1 MTVYQTHPQQTPAD
15 PYQRSHPVDPVTRQL
30 IRGSLRAARLECELI
45 IERTA
50 MSAFIRE
57 KKDYTVSFLD
67 GKGQEIYG
75 ETMGSDI
82 MGCVWEYYP
91 AESMALEDLYWYNDP
106 YISQGSITHT
116 PDMVFIA
123 PVFYEGE
130 IVAYCH
136 SFAHFWDLG
145 GARPGSI
152 GPANTEIFHDGTLV
166 PPIKIIDRGKL
177 NDEAYRIIL
186 RNSRY
191 PDLLEG
197 DSRALMAAAQR
208 AQERLLE
215 MFDRF
220 GKDTMLAAIEQDQA
234 DTALMVREKTL
245 EAIPE
250 GDYPVRDYMDHG
262 GVGDHWHSF
271 HLRLSRRGDN
281 IRLDATASD
290 DQSDGS
296 INFIAS
302 DGALKAY
309 FGQYFHQFDPSLLA
323 NHGLL
328 AGVDD
333 VQLRPGSIL
342 QPEWP
347 AALGCRAHTFTKLK
361 GAVRAVLAGATG
373 GNVMAGTAVYVIAYW
388 RMKAQPTDRDTGTW
402 LLCTD
407 GIAVGHGARPHAD
420 GLDAIY
426 QRHNENY
433 PGEFME
439 MEYPLRL
446 ERYAISTD
454 SGGPGKFRGG
464 CGIVRDVRLL
474 ADEGTFGLRV
484 ENHLF
489 PAWGVAGGMGGGV
502 SLVVLNPG
510 TPEEREIRAFS
521 DDNHWKKGDLV
532 RIYTAG
538 GGGWG
543 DPLERDMEQ
552 VLDDVKDGF
561 VSMRSALEHYG
572 VVIDPASMTVDED
585 CTGGKRDSIRES
597 RGPTKLFHRFE
608 YFDSEEEEFEW
619 VCKNM
624 PRHDSR
630 Q

>member
-1 MTVYQTHPQQTPAD
+1 MTDT
-15 PYQRSHPVDPVTRQL
+15 RSPSVDPITRQL
-30 IRGSLRAARLECELI
+30 IRGGLRAARLECELI

-67 GKGQEIYG
+67 RDGQEIYG
-75 ETMGSDI
+75 DTMGSDI
-82 MGCVWEYYP
+82 LGCVWQHYP
-91 AESMALEDLYWYNDP
+91 VESMRPGDLYWYNDP
-106 YISQGSITHT
+106 YLSEGSITHT

-123 PVFYEGE
+123 PVFYGGE

-145 GARPGSI
+145 GSRPGSI

-166 PPIKIIDRGKL
+166 PPIKIIDAGRL

-197 DSRALMAAAQR
+197 DSRALMAAANR
-208 AQERLLE
+208 AQERILE
-215 MFDRF
+215 LFDRF
-220 GKDTMLAAIEQDQA
+220 GMPTMLAAIAGDQA
-234 DTALMVREKTL
+234 DTARLVRDKTL
-245 EAIPE
+245 ELIPDGE
-250 GDYPVRDYMDHG
+250 YAVRDYMDHA
-262 GVGDHWHSF
+262 GVGDRWHSF
-271 HLRLSRRGDN
+271 HLKLTRKGD
-281 IRLDATASD
+281 RVLLDAEASD
-290 DQSDGS
+290 DQAHGS

-309 FGQYFHQFDPSLLA
+309 FGQYFHQFDASLLA

-328 AGVDD
+328 AGIDA
-333 VQLRPGSIL
+333 VQLRSGSIL
-342 QPEWP
+342 RPEWP

-361 GAVRAVLAGATG
+361 SAVRAVVAQATG
-373 GNVMAGTAVYVIAYW
+373 GNVMAAAAVYVIAYW
-388 RMKAQPTDRDTGTW
+388 RMKERDGGDW

-407 GIAVGHGARPHAD
+407 GIAVGHGARPFGD

-454 SGGPGKFRGG
+454 SGGPGKYRGG
-464 CGIVRDVRLL
+464 CGVIREVRLL

-484 ENHLF
+484 ENSIF
-489 PAWGVAGGMGGGV
+489 PAWGVAGGMGGGL
-502 SLVVLNPG
+502 SRVVLNPD
-510 TPEEREIRAFS
+510 TPDEREIRPFS
-521 DDNHWKKGDLV
+521 DDNHWKCGDLV

-543 DPLERDMEQ
+543 DPLERDAAM
-552 VLDDVKDGF
+552 VLDDVLDGF
-561 VSMRSALEHYG
+561 VSLEAARESYG
-572 VVIDPASMTVDED
+572 VVIDPDALQVDVAATD
-585 CTGGKRDSIRES
+585 AQRSAIRAS
-597 RGPTKLFHRFE
+597 RGKTRMFHRFN
-608 YFDSEEEEFEW
+608 YFATESEEFQW
-619 VCKNM
+619 ISKNI
-624 PRHDSR
+624 PRDSH
-630 Q
+630 